1 MEKDD
6 PHRAVGDGLEPLFDR
21 ADFRGRLGVDLAQE
35 RLAEIRKL
43 RVREAAD
50 ESLRADDAD
59 VHPVDAQD
67 RPAAVEHGD
76 AGLGQDFRDLLVPIG
91 MPVVVSE
98 DGDDGHLDVANCVGE
113 YRRLLRLAVRG
124 EVAGQEHQIDVRVER
139 AESLLDLR
147 PARFRCV
154 DVSSC
159 GEPDRGHDEA
169 ILPCAGG
176 DHSIE
181 EPGVG
186 VADTRVPEFEQICE
200 SMKRGAAALREAD
213 VPFVLGGGLAS
224 WARGG
229 PSSDHDVDF
238 VVRPEDA
245 EKAVRVLADA
255 GMRTEK
261 PPEGWLYKAYDG
273 DVMIDVIFEPATG
286 PVTDEVLERADDIEV
301 LSTRMKVMALE
312 DIMVTK
318 LLALNE
324 THLDMKGSLEMAR
337 AVREQ
342 VDWDEV
348 RKRTS
353 DSAYAKAFLA
363 LVEELGIIWSAPAA
377 RT

>member
-1 MEKDD
+1 
-6 PHRAVGDGLEPLFDR
+6 
-21 ADFRGRLGVDLAQE
+21 
-35 RLAEIRKL
+35 
-43 RVREAAD
+43 
-50 ESLRADDAD
+50 
-59 VHPVDAQD
+59 
-67 RPAAVEHGD
+67 
-76 AGLGQDFRDLLVPIG
+76 
-91 MPVVVSE
+91 
-98 DGDDGHLDVANCVGE
+98 
-113 YRRLLRLAVRG
+113 
-124 EVAGQEHQIDVRVER
+124 
-139 AESLLDLR
+139 
-147 PARFRCV
+147 
-154 DVSSC
+154 
-159 GEPDRGHDEA
+159 
-169 ILPCAGG
+169 
-176 DHSIE
+176 
-181 EPGVG
+181 
-186 VADTRVPEFEQICE
+186 
-200 SMKRGAAALREAD
+200 MKRGAAALREAD
-213 VPFVLGGGLAS
+213 VPFVLGGGLAG

-245 EKAVRVLADA
+245 EKAVRILADA

-348 RKRTS
+348 RERTRES
-353 DSAYAKAFLA
+353 PYATAFFA
-363 LVEELGIIWSAPAA
+363 LVEGLEIVSSAPAA
-377 RT
+377 RTVNRGG